1 MAPYNKP
8 VTLGDIER
16 GGGGDPTSI
25 QIPGLTPNST
35 WNISIGLWL
44 VIIVAANV
52 LHPPA
57 IVMLVLNVVLLLYNM
72 DQIRKVGR
80 ENTPTW
86 LFVVVGI
93 QLLITLQYA
102 SWCVQA
108 LF

>member
-8 VTLGDIER
+8 VTLGDIESR
-16 GGGGDPTSI
+16 GADPTSV
-25 QIPGLTPNST
+25 QIPGLTGSNTT

-44 VIIVAANV
+44 VIVVAANV

-57 IVMLVLNVVLLLYNM
+57 FVMLVLNAVLVLYNM
-72 DQIRKVGR
+72 EQIRKAGR